1 MQARRLL
8 RVELTVADLGRAE
21 AFYEAALG
29 FTAIS
34 RGVADPALAKL
45 LGAARITQAGLH
57 RGGQTL
63 LLQCF
68 EPPGE
73 PYPADARSCDGA
85 FQHIA
90 LPVADMAAAY
100 ARLQPF
106 ALPAISQGGP
116 QHLPQRSGG
125 STACKVRDGE
135 GHPLELLRFPDGH
148 EGGIDHSAI
157 AAADAERSI
166 AFYRDTLGL
175 RVAARQLNHGPEQ
188 DRLDGLD
195 GARVEVVAL
204 EPQQGTPHVELLAYQ
219 SPTPRP
225 APPLRPCDIAATRLV
240 LEVDGLPAEAAT
252 LADGSRALLVH
263 DPDGHA
269 LLLIEPAALR

>member
-8 RVELTVADLGRAE
+8 RIELTVADLGRAE

-29 FTAIS
+29 FVAIS
-34 RGVADPALAKL
+34 RGEADPALAKL
-45 LGAARITQAGLH
+45 LGAERITQAGLH

-68 EPPGE
+68 EPPGK
-73 PYPADARSCDGA
+73 PYPAGAGSCDQA

-90 LPVADMAAAY
+90 VPVSNMAAAY
-100 ARLQPF
+100 KF
-106 ALPAISQGGP
+106 
-116 QHLPQRSGG
+116 
-125 STACKVRDGE
+125 RDGE

-148 EGGIDHSAI
+148 DDGIDHSAI
-157 AAADAERSI
+157 VVADAERSI

-175 RVAARQLNHGPEQ
+175 RVAARQLNHGMEQ

-204 EPQQGTPHVELLAYQ
+204 APRQGTPHVELLAYQ
-219 SPTPRP
+219 SPPVRP
-225 APPLRPCDIAATRLV
+225 ASPLRPCDIAATRLV
-240 LEVDGLPAEAAT
+240 LEVDGLPGEAVA
-252 LADGSRALLVH
+252 LADGSRALLTH

-269 LLLIEPAALR
+269 LLLVAGALR

>member
-1 MQARRLL
+1 MMQAQRLL
-8 RVELTVADLGRAE
+8 RVELTVSDLGRAE

-29 FTAIS
+29 FVAIS
-34 RGVADPALAKL
+34 RGEADPALARL
-45 LGAARITQAGLH
+45 LGAERITQAGLH

-73 PYPADARSCDGA
+73 PYPTGSRSCDQV

-90 LPVADMAAAY
+90 VPVADMAAAY

-106 ALPAISQGGP
+106 APPPLSRGGP
-116 QHLPQRSGG
+116 QQLPQRSGG
-125 STACKVRDGE
+125 AAAYKFRDGE

-148 EGGIDHSAI
+148 DDGIDHSAI
-157 AAADAERSI
+157 VVVDAERSI
-166 AFYRDTLGL
+166 GFYRDTLGL
-175 RVAARQLNHGPEQ
+175 RVAARQINHGVEQ

-204 EPQQGTPHVELLAYQ
+204 APRHGIPHIELLAYQ
-219 SPTPRP
+219 SPPVRP
-225 APPLRPCDIAATRLV
+225 GAQLRPCDIAATRLV
-240 LEVDGLPAEAAT
+240 LDVDGLPGEAAV
-252 LADGSRALLVH
+252 LADGSRALLTH

-269 LLLIEPAALR
+269 LLLIAGALR